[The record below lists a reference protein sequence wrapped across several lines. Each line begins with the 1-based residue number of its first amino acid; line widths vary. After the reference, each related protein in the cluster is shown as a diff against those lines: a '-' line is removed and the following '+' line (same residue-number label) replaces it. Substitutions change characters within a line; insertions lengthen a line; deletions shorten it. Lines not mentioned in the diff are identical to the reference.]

1 MSPIASSS
9 RGTLSHNDY
18 YAVNLQDGSRKKL
31 VEKSR
36 FAATLSP
43 GGTYLLSFNADD
55 SQWYSVRVSD
65 GVKTNLTAKLGVR
78 FDDESSDT
86 PEPARAYGSAG
97 WTSGDR
103 SVLLYDKYDIWEVRP
118 DGTDARLV
126 TGGAGRKAQIV
137 FRYVRTDPE
146 ERTIP
151 TDKPFLLSAVN
162 DVTKAT
168 GYYRVTPAAAAA
180 APAAKPAKG
189 KTAAPAPAALAA
201 GYGEPAQLVMLDKR
215 LASPGAGGGPEAAG
229 PAAVAAR
236 RSSSRRTPRAPS
248 SSPRSRFEEFP
259 NLWTAGPNFENLT
272 KVSDA
277 NPQQAAVHLGPL
289 GAHRVHQRRRQEAPG
304 DPDEARELR
313 SREEVSVDGVHLRGA
328 DQRAALVRH
337 AVAGHEH
344 QPRPLRQQRLHPS
357 PAGHRLHH
365 GLPG

>member
-1 MSPIASSS
+1 MPEVTVNDNAAVALGSSDLPYRQLVS
-9 RGTLSHNDY
+9 WDAGHNDY

-31 VEKSR
+31 LEKSR

-78 FDDESSDT
+78 FDDESNDT
-86 PEPARAYGSAG
+86 PEPARSYGSAG

-151 TDKPFLLSAVN
+151 TDKPFLVSAVN

-180 APAAKPAKG
+180 AQG
-189 KTAAPAPAALAA
+189 
-201 GYGEPAQLVMLDKR
+201 GEARQRRDR
-215 LASPGAGGGPEAAG
+215 GAGSGRVAGRLRRAGEARHAGQAPRQPGGG
-229 PAAVAAR
+229 RRTGWWRAR
-236 RSSSRRTPRAPS
+236 RRWRPSSSSRRTPTARS
-248 SSPRSRFEEFP
+248 SSPPRASRSSR
-259 NLWTAGPNFENLT
+259 TCGPRAPT
-272 KVSDA
+272 S
-277 NPQQAAVHLGPL
+277 
-289 GAHRVHQRRRQEAPG
+289 RTSRR
-304 DPDEARELR
+304 
-313 SREEVSVDGVHLRGA
+313 
-328 DQRAALVRH
+328 
-337 AVAGHEH
+337 
-344 QPRPLRQQRLHPS
+344 
-357 PAGHRLHH
+357 
-365 GLPG
+365 